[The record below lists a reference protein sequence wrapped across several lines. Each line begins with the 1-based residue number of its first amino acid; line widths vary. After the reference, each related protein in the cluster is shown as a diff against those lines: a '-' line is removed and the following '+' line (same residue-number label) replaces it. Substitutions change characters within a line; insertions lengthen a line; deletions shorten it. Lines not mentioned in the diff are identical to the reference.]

1 MTIVEQE
8 HLTDSMLIA
17 LGLGQLNDEELAGI
31 DDHIAECSACCQV
44 AAGVA
49 PDTVLTLLRSA
60 ATETDKIE
68 GNDYVHVPSR
78 TALYAASGSL
88 DPESAPPPALTEH
101 PRYRLGE
108 LLGVGGMGAVYK
120 AEHLL
125 MRRPV
130 ALKVLNR
137 QLIDKPE
144 TVERFGRE
152 VRAAARLTHPNIVAA
167 FDAEQA
173 GDVHFLAMEFVE
185 GVSLARHCAEHGP
198 LPVAEACSYARQA
211 ALGLQH
217 AHECGMVH
225 RDIKPQNLM
234 LTPGGQV
241 KILDFGLARFIME
254 SAPAGALL
262 PADGASSTDAS
273 AAGHAKALTQIGVVV
288 GTPDYI
294 APEQAQDS
302 HQADIRA
309 DIYSLGCML
318 YDMLAGHAPF
328 PEGNA
333 IQKVKAHVHRT
344 PPSLKTLRRDMPREL
359 VRVVER
365 MMAKDPAQRYQTPA
379 DVASAL
385 APFTTAKPPRRR
397 KWPLIAAAFSFL
409 AALALGVV
417 IYVQTDRGTIV
428 IETKDDAVAVL
439 IEKAGGVK
447 IVDKANKREYT
458 LKPGAQSAKPG
469 EYKLDVS
476 ESMAGL
482 EFSTTDFELKR
493 GGEVRVTAKLVPAPL
508 GKGAFPNFPR
518 LPSMMER
525 PAVPEK
531 VEPPLKA
538 NYSPID
544 FQALTNQKLK
554 DPLAGNTPGNTLD
567 IPHGEH
573 RFLGIPFQIGE
584 GLLQV
589 GSTKLQDKPAK
600 ITGIRV
606 DRKLS
611 SLHFLQATNW
621 VYEKDS
627 PVGSYTIHYADGSS
641 ATIPIVYGK
650 DTTTWWKYPN
660 HKTPS
665 AAKVAWKGTNPAASR
680 FGATLW
686 LVMSTWKNP
695 KPDTRVTSIDFAST
709 MDTQCAPFCVAITA
723 EQSAEQTQ
731 APAEL
736 TKLWGTPVD
745 PDGDCT
751 FKMDDNARL
760 HIKIPGKLHI
770 LTSEVNG
777 VKENSAPR
785 VLREI
790 EGDFQVE
797 VIVSGEFPANTNALL
812 PNRWPFFASGLLV
825 WQDGNN
831 YIRFE
836 RARQYMKNT
845 RWVCYPNWQQRRDGL
860 MHDGAADNNELSAE
874 QPVHLRLERK
884 GNTLTASYGDG
895 TNWKTGANQ
904 IGFRQEIARGRPRRS
919 EHLWGLRSDLRE
931 IYCRRGQG

>member
-68 GNDYVHVPSR
+68 GNDFVYVPSR
-78 TALYAASGSL
+78 TALHAGSGSPG
-88 DPESAPPPALTEH
+88 PETAPPPALTEH

-137 QLIDKPE
+137 ELIDKPE

-185 GVSLARHCAEHGP
+185 GVSLARRCAEHGP

-211 ALGLQH
+211 AVGLQH

-241 KILDFGLARFIME
+241 KILDFGLARFLME

-262 PADGASSTDAS
+262 PAEGNSSADAS

-309 DIYSLGCML
+309 DIYSLGCTL

-328 PEGNA
+328 PDGNA
-333 IQKVKAHVHRT
+333 VQKIKAHLHKT
-344 PPSLKTLRRDMPREL
+344 PPPLKTLRRDVPLEL
-359 VRVVER
+359 VRVIER

-379 DVASAL
+379 EVASAL
-385 APFTTAKPPRRR
+385 APFTTAKPPRRK
-397 KWPLIAAAFSFL
+397 KWPLVAAFSFF
-409 AALALGVV
+409 AALALGVL

-428 IETKDDAVAVL
+428 IETNDEAVAVL

-447 IVDKANKREYT
+447 IVDKTNKREYT

-476 ESMAGL
+476 EPMAGL
-482 EFSTTDFELKR
+482 EFSTTEFELKR
-493 GGEVRVTAKLVPAPL
+493 GGEVRVTAKLVPA
-508 GKGAFPNFPR
+508 AFG
-518 LPSMMER
+518 
-525 PAVPEK
+525 K
-531 VEPPLKA
+531 VELPTRA
-538 NYSPID
+538 NFSAIN
-544 FQALTNQKLK
+544 FQALTNQKLAAPFG
-554 DPLAGNTPGNTLD
+554 DGISGNTLAS
-567 IPHGEH
+567 ISPGEH
-573 RFLGIPFQIGE
+573 RFLVIPFQIGE

-600 ITGIRV
+600 IAGIRV

-611 SLHFLQATNW
+611 SLHFLQAVNW

-760 HIKIPGKLHI
+760 HIKIPGKPHI
-770 LTSEVNG
+770 LTAEVNG

-860 MHDGAADNNELSAE
+860 MHDGAAYNNELSAE

-895 TNWKTGANQ
+895 TNWQKLAPIKLDLGKKLRVGVLAVQNTSGGYEAIFERFIVAADKVDGVLNVPN
-904 IGFRQEIARGRPRRS
+904 ARP
-919 EHLWGLRSDLRE
+919 
-931 IYCRRGQG
+931 